1 MTKQKRIIPTKK
13 QLGIMSLYWKM
24 MQAESSNFWVKVG
37 DLERAM
43 SKKTKI
49 KDLEFFQ
56 VDGEFVGIGQFDRKM
71 ALIQRE
77 KLE

>member
-1 MTKQKRIIPTKK
+1 MNYKPTKK

-24 MQAESSNFWVKVG
+24 FQAEEATFWGRMG
-37 DLERAM
+37 DLEREM
-43 SKKTKI
+43 SKKAKI

-56 VDGEFVGIGQFDRKM
+56 CDNEFVGIGQSDRKM
-71 ALIQRE
+71 ELIQRE

>member
-1 MTKQKRIIPTKK
+1 MKHKIIPTKK
-13 QLGIMSLYWKM
+13 QLAIMSLYWKM
-24 MQAESSNFWVKVG
+24 MQAEYDTFFAKVG
-37 DLERAM
+37 DLEREM

-56 VDGEFVGIGQFDRKM
+56 CDNEFVGIGQYDRKM